1 MRDGAS
7 HDGRD
12 EAGHFG
18 DGVGEA
24 HQGPGVVGG
33 DVGPIELSNFISS
46 TICQI
51 GSFNRCPFALSR
63 KFRCGLY
70 FYYNFVLLLSYVGL
84 T

>member
-33 DVGPIELSNFISS
+33 DVRSIELPNFIKLIICSFC
-46 TICQI
+46 TIYH
-51 GSFNRCPFALSR
+51 LS
-63 KFRCGLY
+63 
-70 FYYNFVLLLSYVGL
+70 NWVI
-84 T
+84 